1 MRHRSLRSTARLMW
15 CVGHMS
21 STNGLPPLDPV
32 TLLESAAIHWRRDF
46 DALAA
51 GFVLGVLFT
60 LALQGLFG

>member
-1 MRHRSLRSTARLMW
+1 MASE
-15 CVGHMS
+15 
-21 STNGLPPLDPV
+21 PKQ
-32 TLLESAAIHWRRDF
+32 LLESQAIHWRRDF